1 MLLIFFIAT
10 IIGVMVASIARTY
23 AKEER
28 QKELYD
34 TNLLFKATMLGL
46 NGEYE
51 TLEKQLKANEAQLI
65 ENLGVA
71 LFSSH
76 DCGVLILDNK
86 GNVAFFAYKDAATS
100 ELVVKYGASANESS
114 EIIAHDKLRDSEM
127 LEIYEKRNFS
137 SESNLGGFFSKSV
150 IFYATAI
157 SDVDKTDDTEDT
169 DASDTNNFDASHDQT
184 EDENEKEPLGK
195 NEKGVILTFS
205 GAQGQIGMIEEM
217 MQTIMLTVLWILIAA
232 LIAIYGV
239 SYSVTKPLRQI
250 SRAARDF
257 SHGKYDARVNISGDD
272 ELAELGKA
280 FNDLATVVQHRDEMQ
295 NIFLSNAS
303 HDLRTPMTT
312 IAGFIDGILDG
323 AIPKDKQDYY
333 LEIIKN
339 EIKRLSRLVTSL
351 LDVSRL
357 QSGERKFDM
366 KPFNICE
373 LIGQTLI
380 SFESK
385 ILEKELDVDCDFYD
399 FDVTVLGDKDAIN
412 QVVYNL
418 CHNALKFSYQ
428 NGKYRVYVKDEGDKV
443 SVSVYNEGVG
453 INSEEL
459 PFVFDRFF
467 KSDKSRGLDK
477 TGAGLGLFISKT
489 IIAAHGE
496 ELTVE
501 SEYGKYCQFTFKLKK
516 G

>member
-1 MLLIFFIAT
+1 M
-10 IIGVMVASIARTY
+10 
-23 AKEER
+23 
-28 QKELYD
+28 
-34 TNLLFKATMLGL
+34 
-46 NGEYE
+46 
-51 TLEKQLKANEAQLI
+51 
-65 ENLGVA
+65 
-71 LFSSH
+71 
-76 DCGVLILDNK
+76 
-86 GNVAFFAYKDAATS
+86 
-100 ELVVKYGASANESS
+100 
-114 EIIAHDKLRDSEM
+114 
-127 LEIYEKRNFS
+127 
-137 SESNLGGFFSKSV
+137 
-150 IFYATAI
+150 
-157 SDVDKTDDTEDT
+157 
-169 DASDTNNFDASHDQT
+169 
-184 EDENEKEPLGK
+184 
-195 NEKGVILTFS
+195 
-205 GAQGQIGMIEEM
+205 
-217 MQTIMLTVLWILIAA
+217 
-232 LIAIYGV
+232 
-239 SYSVTKPLRQI
+239 
-250 SRAARDF
+250 
-257 SHGKYDARVNISGDD
+257 
-272 ELAELGKA
+272 
-280 FNDLATVVQHRDEMQ
+280 
-295 NIFLSNAS
+295 
-303 HDLRTPMTT
+303 
-312 IAGFIDGILDG
+312 DG

-357 QSGERKFDM
+357 QSGERKFEM

-412 QVVYNL
+412 QVIYNL

-428 NGKYRVYVKDEGDKV
+428 SGKYRVYVKDEGEKV